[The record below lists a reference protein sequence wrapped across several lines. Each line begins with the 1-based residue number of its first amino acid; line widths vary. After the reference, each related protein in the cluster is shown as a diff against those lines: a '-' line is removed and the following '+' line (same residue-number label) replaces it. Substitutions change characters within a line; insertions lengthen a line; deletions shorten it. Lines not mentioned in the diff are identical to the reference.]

1 MRTRAPSTEHGNT
14 EHASTEHGNTGRW
27 RGRVRARLR
36 DDRGTVTA
44 ELLIATPL
52 LFLLVL
58 SVVQFALFEYAAH
71 VAEAAAQQGLA
82 ASRVTGGTT
91 DAGDTAAHAL
101 LGQIGS
107 AVLSNEAVATTRGAI
122 TTTVTVS
129 GDAEAVLPFFSLPV
143 SVAASGVTEVFTP
156 GSTQLSNAG
165 LATAGGGP

>member
-1 MRTRAPSTEHGNT
+1 
-14 EHASTEHGNTGRW
+14 
-27 RGRVRARLR
+27 
-36 DDRGTVTA
+36 VTA

-82 ASRVTGGTT
+82 ASRVSGGTADDGT
-91 DAGDTAAHAL
+91 TAAHVL

-107 AVLSNEAVATTRGAI
+107 AVLTNEAVATTRGAT

-129 GDAEAVLPFFSLPV
+129 GDAEPVLPFFSLPV
-143 SVAASGVTEVFTP
+143 KVSATGVTEVFTP
-156 GSTQLSNAG
+156 GATLTNA
-165 LATAGGGP
+165 ATGAGP